1 MEAEGPGV
9 GKLEEKTSPAIYLLD
24 IVTSETH
31 QSLELPRLKWQ
42 SWDHGM
48 YWAQLMKWGLCV
60 EWGVS
65 GSQDSV
71 NGVREGAGL
80 WALPQPVSGRVS
92 EKALALRA
100 FTPRQIE
107 SKAGPGFEEGRCG
120 VRLGK
125 GFLL

>member
-9 GKLEEKTSPAIYLLD
+9 GKLEEKTSPAMYLLD

-80 WALPQPVSGRVS
+80 WALPQPVSGKS
-92 EKALALRA
+92 LRESSV
-100 FTPRQIE
+100 IE
-107 SKAGPGFEEGRCG
+107 SLYSKTDREQGRPR
-120 VRLGK
+120 V
-125 GFLL
+125 